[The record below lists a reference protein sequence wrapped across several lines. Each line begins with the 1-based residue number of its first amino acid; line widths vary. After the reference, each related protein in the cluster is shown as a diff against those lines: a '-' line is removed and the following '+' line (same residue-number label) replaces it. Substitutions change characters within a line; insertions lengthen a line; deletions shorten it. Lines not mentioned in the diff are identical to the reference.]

1 MNSLE
6 ANDIKLQ
13 ENIIIA
19 DAEYIDNV
27 AFDLIVNFER
37 MLGRKIPKADMAQ
50 WAINI
55 GLDGGMK
62 PGRQTTGVILIHDK
76 NTEQLN
82 NFLPSD
88 LQAELNNQAL
98 YDESFGE
105 FTFTA
110 YPTEAMVTKQDFLTD
125 MARTICNHKDVKR
138 VMLIPNAENEQALD
152 HLRRMLKDV
161 DDDKHVTLFTMQPTL
176 GGRFRQELL
185 GYSLTNA
192 MGVKANEFRD

>member
-82 NFLPSD
+82 N
-88 LQAELNNQAL
+88 QAF

-192 MGVKANEFRD
+192 MGVKADEFRD